1 MTDNQR
7 MKVLELLQNSE
18 FRRMN
23 VKEQESIKERNRKK
37 IMNEPVVRDALKKLA
52 SE

>member
-18 FRRMN
+18 FRRMS

-52 SE
+52 RE

>member
-18 FRRMN
+18 FRRMS
-23 VKEQESIKERNRKK
+23 VEEQESIKERNRKK

>member
-18 FRRMN
+18 FRRMS

-37 IMNEPVVRDALKKLA
+37 IMNEPVIRDALKKLA

>member
-7 MKVLELLQNSE
+7 MMVLELLQNSE
-18 FRRMN
+18 FRRMS

>member
-18 FRRMN
+18 FRRMS

>member
-18 FRRMN
+18 FRRMS
-23 VKEQESIKERNRKK
+23 VEEQESIKERNRKK
-37 IMNEPVVRDALKKLA
+37 IINEPVVRDALKKLA